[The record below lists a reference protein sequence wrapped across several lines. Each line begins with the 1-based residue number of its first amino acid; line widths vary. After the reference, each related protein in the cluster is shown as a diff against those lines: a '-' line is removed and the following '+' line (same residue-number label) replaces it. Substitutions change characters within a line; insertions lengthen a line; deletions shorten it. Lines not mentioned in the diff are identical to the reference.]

1 MGTVLVVGGTGF
13 IGKHTA
19 RCLAD
24 AGEQVVVT
32 YRRQSFTPPG
42 IFAGVWESR
51 IRAVRCDVLDMP
63 QIMWVMRDH
72 RVDSI
77 VDFSHISN
85 YEGTI
90 YQAMQINVMGLVN
103 VLEAAAAS
111 SVRKFTY
118 ISSVG
123 ATAGAE
129 GPPTGVEEEVVN
141 IASPPVG
148 LVTPSKK
155 VGEVLSLYYGSTF
168 KFPVVVVRPGG
179 VSYGPYSES
188 QLDATKMLR
197 PMIEGGL
204 AGKVIDMPELKRH
217 SPLNLHHVSD
227 TAAGITVLH
236 TAPANQY
243 RLYCVEGGPLTT
255 WGEVG
260 SILMELIPGAV
271 INLGEGGGPSA
282 VQPHSQQLRTN
293 KEFAFS
299 PKYTIRDGLR
309 QYIDWYRSGQT

>member
-32 YRRQSFTPPG
+32 YRRQSFTPPK
-42 IFAGVWESR
+42 IFADVWESR
-51 IRAVRCDVLDMP
+51 IRAARCDVLDLP
-63 QIMWVMRDH
+63 QVMRVVRDY
-72 RVDSI
+72 RVDSV

-103 VLEAAAAS
+103 VLEAAAIS

-118 ISSVG
+118 VSSAG
-123 ATAGAE
+123 ATAGAD
-129 GPPTGVEEEVVN
+129 GPPTGIEEEVVN

-168 KFPVVVVRPGG
+168 KFPVVIVRPGG
-179 VSYGPYSES
+179 VSYGPYAES
-188 QLDATKMLR
+188 QLDSTKMLR
-197 PMIEGGL
+197 PMIEDAL
-204 AGKVIDMPELKRH
+204 AGKAVNMPELKRL

-236 TAPANQY
+236 TAPTNQY

-255 WGEVG
+255 WGEVAN
-260 SILMELIPGAV
+260 ILMELIPGAV
-271 INLGEGGGPSA
+271 INLGDGGEPSA
-282 VQPHSQQLRTN
+282 VQPHSQQLRIS
-293 KEFAFS
+293 KEFAFRPRYS
-299 PKYTIRDGLR
+299 IRDGLK
-309 QYIDWYRSGQT
+309 QYVEWYRGGQT

>member
-1 MGTVLVVGGTGF
+1 MGTVLVAGGTGF

-32 YRRQSFTPPG
+32 YRRQSFTPPK
-42 IFAGVWESR
+42 IFADVWESK
-51 IRAVRCDVLDMP
+51 IKAARCDVLDVP
-63 QIMWVMRDH
+63 QIVRVMRDYH
-72 RVDSI
+72 VDSI

-90 YQAMQINVMGLVN
+90 YQAMQINVLGLVN
-103 VLEAAAAS
+103 MLEAAAMA

-123 ATAGAE
+123 ATAGAD
-129 GPPTGVEEEVVN
+129 GPPTGIEEEVVN

-168 KFPVVVVRPGG
+168 KFPVLVVRPGG

-197 PMIEGGL
+197 PMIERAL
-204 AGKVIDMPELKRH
+204 AGKVINMPELKRN
-217 SPLNLHHVSD
+217 SPLNLHHVGD
-227 TAAGITVLH
+227 TAAGIAAVH
-236 TAPANQY
+236 TAPTNQY
-243 RLYCVEGGPLTT
+243 RLYCVEGGPPTT
-255 WGEVG
+255 WGEVAG
-260 SILMELIPGAV
+260 IVMEVIPGAV
-271 INLGEGGGPSA
+271 INLGDGGEPPA
-282 VQPHSQQLRTN
+282 MQPHPHQLRIN
-293 KEFAFS
+293 QEFGFR
-299 PKYTIRDGLR
+299 PKYSIRDGLK
-309 QYIDWYRSGQT
+309 QYIEWYRTGQP